1 VPPIGGEVPWRPTA
15 AHVRAVLG
23 GTALALAAVLLRRP
37 DLLVIATPLLVVA
50 LWSTLTRPGTLLSA
64 EARLRQTTLR
74 EDEATTWQV
83 RVQLAPRTEQVVC
96 VAGPSPYVALHPASG
111 VRVQGV
117 REQDGHGHGSQEQV
131 AQTRVVHGQ
140 DEDGRFEHGQDAH
153 GQDAHGQDEHGQGDD
168 GQDERMAGS
177 RRTAVAEVAVQ
188 SRRWGRRAV
197 APGLVAAGSSWGA
210 FRWGPVELP
219 PLTLT
224 TLPLPATFDAAAP
237 APHPS
242 GLVGLNRSSRPGDG
256 SEFAGI
262 RPFRAGDRLRR
273 VHWPR
278 SLRTGELHVTSTF
291 ADQDGL
297 VVLVVDALSDVG
309 RSEGVGGAAS
319 SLDTTVR
326 AAGAVAE
333 HHLRRGDRVG
343 VQIVGTTGVT
353 RVPPSTGGNHLR
365 RVLDTLALIEVGT
378 DPRPPEARLRL
389 GLGADAMVVML
400 SPLVSPVALQQAVTL
415 ARHGLTVVVIDTLPS
430 DLHTREEDELTR
442 LAWRIRLLEREHEV
456 QQVQEA
462 GIPVVPWRGPGS
474 LDQVLRDLGRRS
486 GVPRMVRR

>member
-1 VPPIGGEVPWRPTA
+1 MQGG
-15 AHVRAVLG
+15 
-23 GTALALAAVLLRRP
+23 
-37 DLLVIATPLLVVA
+37 
-50 LWSTLTRPGTLLSA
+50 
-64 EARLRQTTLR
+64 
-74 EDEATTWQV
+74 
-83 RVQLAPRTEQVVC
+83 
-96 VAGPSPYVALHPASG
+96 
-111 VRVQGV
+111 
-117 REQDGHGHGSQEQV
+117 
-131 AQTRVVHGQ
+131 
-140 DEDGRFEHGQDAH
+140 DEDPPHADRPHPDTSYAPTPEDAT
-153 GQDAHGQDEHGQGDD
+153 
-168 GQDERMAGS
+168 AGTETAES
-177 RRTAVAEVAVQ
+177 PRTAVAEVVVQ

-197 APGLVAAGSSWGA
+197 APGLVAGGSSWGA
-210 FRWGPVELP
+210 FRWGPVELA

-237 APHPS
+237 APHPF

-273 VHWPR
+273 LHWPR

-291 ADQDGL
+291 ADQDSL

-309 RSEGVGGAAS
+309 RSEGVAGAAS

-343 VQIVGTTGVT
+343 VQVVGTTGVT
-353 RVPPSTGGNHLR
+353 RVPPSTGRNALR

-400 SPLVSPVALQQAVTL
+400 SPLVSPVALQQAVVL
-415 ARHGLTVVVIDTLPS
+415 ARHGLTVVVIDTLPT
-430 DLHTREEDELTR
+430 DLHTSEEDVLTR
-442 LAWRIRLLEREHEV
+442 LAWRIRLLEREHEM

-474 LDQVLRDLGRRS
+474 LDQVLRDLSRRS
-486 GVPRMVRR
+486 RAPRVVRG